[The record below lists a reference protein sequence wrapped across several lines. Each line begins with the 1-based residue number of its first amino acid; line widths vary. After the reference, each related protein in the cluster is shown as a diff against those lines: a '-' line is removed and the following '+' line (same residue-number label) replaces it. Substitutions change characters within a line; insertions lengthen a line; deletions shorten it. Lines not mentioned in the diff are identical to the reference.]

1 MRRISWGVLST
12 AKIGT
17 QKVIPGIQAGSRSA
31 VVAIASRDIVRA
43 RAAAEALNI
52 PRAYGSYEE
61 LLADPTIDAI
71 YNPLPNHLH
80 VPWTIKALEAGKHVL
95 CEKPIGLNARE
106 AETLIE
112 ARARSGKQVL
122 EAFMVRYHP
131 QWLRARAL
139 VQAGR
144 IGEVRAV
151 QASVT
156 YFNTDPAN
164 VRNRADIGGGALYD
178 IGCYAVAAAR
188 FLFAAEPR
196 RAVSLIDRDPVMQ
209 IDRLTSGLVEFPAGR
224 QLVFVCS
231 TQIVRYQ
238 RLHIFGSTGRIEIEI
253 PVNAPAGEAT
263 RIWMEQGNSGVAET
277 ITFEPCDQYT
287 LQGDEAARVF
297 LGEILAPW
305 PIEDAIR
312 NMRVLDA
319 LYRSAETA
327 TWEAV

>member
-17 QKVIPGIQAGSRSA
+17 QRVIPGIQAGLRSTVA
-31 VVAIASRDIVRA
+31 AIASRDIARA
-43 RAAAEALNI
+43 RAAASALNI

-61 LLADPTIDAI
+61 LLADPAIDAV

-80 VPWTIKALEAGKHVL
+80 VPWAIKALEAGKHVL

-106 AETLIE
+106 AEALIA
-112 ARARSGKQVL
+112 AREGSGKQVL

-144 IGEVRAV
+144 IGEVRVV
-151 QASVT
+151 QVAVT
-156 YFNTDPAN
+156 YFNIDPAN
-164 VRNRADIGGGALYD
+164 VRNRVDIGGGALYD

-188 FLFAAEPR
+188 FLFEAEPR
-196 RAVSLIDRDPVMQ
+196 RAMSLIDRDPVMQ

-224 QLVFVCS
+224 QLLFVCS
-231 TQIVRYQ
+231 TQLVRYQ
-238 RLHIFGSTGRIEIEI
+238 RLHIFGTGGRIEIEI
-253 PVNAPAGEAT
+253 PVNAPAGEVT
-263 RIWMEQGNSGVAET
+263 RIQIEQGSSGIAET
-277 ITFEPCDQYT
+277 IEIEPCDQYT

-297 LGEILAPW
+297 LDEIPAPY
-305 PIEDAIR
+305 PIEDGIR

-327 TWEAV
+327 AWEAV

>member
-1 MRRISWGVLST
+1 
-12 AKIGT
+12 
-17 QKVIPGIQAGSRSA
+17 
-31 VVAIASRDIVRA
+31 
-43 RAAAEALNI
+43 
-52 PRAYGSYEE
+52 
-61 LLADPTIDAI
+61 
-71 YNPLPNHLH
+71 LH

-95 CEKPIGLNARE
+95 CEKPIGLNAPE
-106 AETLIE
+106 AEALLG
-112 ARARSGKQVL
+112 ARERSGKQVL

-144 IGEVRAV
+144 IGEVRVV
-151 QASVT
+151 QVAVT
-156 YFNTDPAN
+156 YFNIDPAN
-164 VRNRADIGGGALYD
+164 VRNRVDIGGGALYD

-188 FLFAAEPR
+188 FMFAVEPR
-196 RAVSLIDRDPVMQ
+196 RAVSLIDRDPEMQ

-231 TQIVRYQ
+231 TQVVRYQ
-238 RLHIFGSTGRIEIEI
+238 RLHIFGTTGRIEIEI

-263 RIWMEQGNSGVAET
+263 RIWMEQGSSGVTEAIE
-277 ITFEPCDQYT
+277 FEPCDQYT

-297 LGEILAPW
+297 LGEISAPW
-305 PIEDAIR
+305 PIEDSIR

-319 LYRSAETA
+319 LHRSAVTA